1 MIWII
6 TYLTLMFLGL
16 GIAMAKHGERRTD
29 NYNFWVTLFST
40 AIVLF
45 ILYKGN
51 FFAPLF
57 G

>member
-6 TYLTLMFLGL
+6 TYLALIFIGL
-16 GIAMAKHGERRTD
+16 GIAATRHDEPRTD
-29 NYNFWVTLFST
+29 HYNFWMTLFGCIIT
-40 AIVLF
+40 LF

-51 FFAPLF
+51 FFDPLF